1 MHRTLC
7 LVGLLAACRGSS
19 STTPPGDAG
28 AFYDSTV
35 VPQPDVSATL
45 PALFHFAVVGDTR
58 PSNMDDVAG
67 YPTAIITKIWSDV
80 EASSPHPD
88 FAVSTGDYMFAD
100 SSMAGS
106 ASTVDPQL
114 DDYLAARAGY
124 SNAVFAAM
132 GNHECTGATASNC
145 GMGAIDGVTYNFVE
159 YQRRMLSP
167 LGIAQ
172 PYFAIPFAAN
182 DATWTAKL
190 VFIAPNAW
198 NPTQAAWLDQTL
210 AQPTTYT
217 FVIRHESAEVTDPI
231 GVTPSET
238 TIAKYP
244 LTLKIVGHTHTYT
257 RNEPDHE
264 VICGNGGAPPTS
276 GRSYGYVIVERLAS
290 GDVQVSA
297 HDYQTNAITD
307 QWRIHADG
315 TDAP

>member
-1 MHRTLC
+1 MLR
-7 LVGLLAACRGSS
+7 LVVVLPLLAACRGDSS
-19 STTPPGDAG
+19 VTPPHDDAG
-28 AFYDSTV
+28 PADA
-35 VPQPDVSATL
+35 QIDPDASATL

-58 PSNMDDVAG
+58 PANEDDVAG
-67 YPTAIITKIWSDV
+67 YPTTIITQIWKDV
-80 EASSPHPD
+80 QAVSPRPD
-88 FAVSTGDYMFAD
+88 FAVSTGDYVFAN
-100 SSMAGS
+100 SAMAGS

-114 DDYLAARAGY
+114 DHYLTARSAY
-124 SNAVFAAM
+124 TNAVFPAM

-145 GMGAIDGVTYNFVE
+145 GMGAVDGITFNMAE
-159 YQRRMLSP
+159 YERRMLAP
-167 LGIAQ
+167 LGITT
-172 PYFAIPFAAN
+172 PWFSIPFAAN
-182 DATWTAKL
+182 DASWTAKL
-190 VFIAPNAW
+190 VFVAANAW

-217 FVIRHESAEVTDPI
+217 FVIRHESAQVTDPV

-257 RNEPDHE
+257 RDTADHE

-276 GRSYGYVIVERLAS
+276 GHSYGYAIVERLAS
-290 GDVQVSA
+290 GDIQVSE
-297 HDYQTNAITD
+297 HDYESNAVTD